1 MTDNLLFFDF
11 ISNSRYFIQDSRDG
25 IVKDYNWN
33 SYTEQDF
40 SRGTDAINV
49 YGNDTPP
56 SVFSYAPENTF
67 QYVSGTSNVNER
79 IQKKITKG
87 Y

>member
-1 MTDNLLFFDF
+1 MTDLKFGWRNLNKKF
-11 ISNSRYFIQDSRDG
+11 YFIQDSRDG

-40 SRGTDAINV
+40 SRGTDAISV

-56 SVFSYAPENTF
+56 LSSLML
-67 QYVSGTSNVNER
+67 R
-79 IQKKITKG
+79 KIRFNM
-87 Y
+87 YREHQM